1 MAQALVTIGLPIYNG
16 ASLCRIAIESVLA
29 QTYPNFELLV
39 SDNCSTD
46 ETEDVCREYARRDS
60 RVRYSKTERNLGSA
74 RNCCR
79 TVELARGEYFRW
91 IAHDDWIHPD
101 FITECLP
108 IAEANPEIISVAP
121 IIDIVDRA
129 GIKYQ
134 SVVSYTGRASW
145 SSNRIE
151 QYAQMMDELAYCE
164 THSDGLFMVAY
175 SFALH
180 RLSLL
185 RRTRLLMPFIS
196 SDYVLAA
203 ELALWGKL
211 AFVNKPLGVFVRDT
225 GTTPQFVLWNPLAI
239 QHTLDPSR
247 MSKLDMLISVRRRH
261 FEHVVAVLRS
271 PLSVFEKVLA
281 VEIATR
287 PMRARVRDRF
297 VRKGW
302 RWVSPHHP
310 ARTGP
315 RR

>member
-1 MAQALVTIGLPIYNG
+1 MAEPLVTIGLPIYNG

-29 QTYPNFELLV
+29 QTYPNFELLI

-60 RVRYSKTERNLGSA
+60 RIRYTKTERNLGA
-74 RNCCR
+74 GGNFCR

-91 IAHDDWIHPD
+91 IAHDDSIYPD
-101 FITECLP
+101 FITECLAV
-108 IAEANPEIISVAP
+108 AEADPEIISVAP
-121 IIDIVDRA
+121 IIDIMDRA
-129 GIKYQ
+129 GVKHQ
-134 SVVSYTGRASW
+134 SVVTYTGRTRW

-175 SFALH
+175 LFALH

-211 AFVNKPLGVFVRDT
+211 AFVNKPLSVFVRDT
-225 GTTPQFVLWNPLAI
+225 GTTSQFVLWNPTAI
-239 QHTLDPSR
+239 QRTLDPSR

-261 FEHVVAVLRS
+261 AEQFVAVLRS
-271 PLSVFEKVLA
+271 PLGVFEKILA
-281 VEIATR
+281 IEVATR
-287 PMRARVRDRF
+287 PMRARFRKRF
-297 VRKGW
+297 V
-302 RWVSPHHP
+302 P
-310 ARTGP
+310 ASEP
-315 RR
+315 RLLF

>member
-1 MAQALVTIGLPIYNG
+1 
-16 ASLCRIAIESVLA
+16 VLA

-60 RVRYSKTERNLGSA
+60 RVRYFKTERNLGSA
-74 RNCCR
+74 RNFCR
-79 TVELARGEYFRW
+79 TVELSRGQYFRW

-101 FITECLP
+101 FITECLAV
-108 IAEANPEIISVAP
+108 AEADPEIISVAP

-129 GIKYQ
+129 GTKYQ
-134 SVVSYTGRASW
+134 SVVSYTGRTKW

-185 RRTRLLMPFIS
+185 RRTRLVMPFIS

-211 AFVNKPLGVFVRDT
+211 AFVNKPLSTFVRDT
-225 GTTPQFVLWNPLAI
+225 GTTPQFDLWNPLAI
-239 QHTLDPSR
+239 QRTLDPSR

-261 FEHVVAVLRS
+261 FEHIVAVLRS
-271 PLSVFEKVLA
+271 PLDIFEKAFA
-281 VEIATR
+281 VELATR
-287 PMRARVRDRF
+287 PMRARFRGRF
-297 VRKGW
+297 VAAPEPGRL
-302 RWVSPHHP
+302 S
-310 ARTGP
+310 
-315 RR
+315 